1 MNKVLCTALT
11 ASTLL
16 VSPASAKELLVNCL
30 WPAQHFFCADVLA
43 PWAEDVAEATEGR
56 VTVNVPPRS
65 LAPPPKQIES
75 IRGGLFDAGFTFNGF
90 LADEITG
97 PLVAMMPFTGTG
109 DGRASSIALWRTYET
124 HLSGIDE
131 YDGLHLLS
139 AFVAP
144 GGDFYSLNDTPIETL
159 ADATTRKM
167 WALPGVTSAI
177 LSAGGG
183 SVVSGPAI
191 QMAEVI
197 QSGVVDGFVGIPP
210 WDAEKF
216 NALQHARSITV
227 TQRKIFTPAFSFVI
241 SDAAWDGISTT
252 DQAAIMTLSG
262 AAFAETVG
270 TIWTGLNDT
279 KMQTLDA
286 QMQVIPASAPF
297 EAELLAASDGPVT
310 GWLTR
315 MEAIGLDGEEVL
327 EFYRAQIA
335 AELTTN

>member
-1 MNKVLCTALT
+1 MKNVLCTALT
-11 ASTLL
+11 ASALL
-16 VSPASAKELLVNCL
+16 AGPANAKELLVNCL

-43 PWAEDVAEATEGR
+43 PWAEDVAKATEGR
-56 VTVNVPPRS
+56 ITVSVPPRS

-90 LADEITG
+90 LADEIAG

-159 ADATTRKM
+159 ADATGRKM

-227 TQRKIFTPAFSFVI
+227 TRKKIFTPAFSFVI
-241 SDAAWDGISTT
+241 SDAAWDGISAQ
-252 DQAAIMTLSG
+252 DQAAITALSG

-270 TIWTGLNDT
+270 AMWTGLNDA
-279 KMQTLDA
+279 KMQNLDA
-286 QMQVIPASAPF
+286 QMQVIPASDAF
-297 EAELLAASDGPVT
+297 EAELLSASGGPVA
-310 GWLTR
+310 GWLKR

-327 EFYRAQIA
+327 AFYTAQIA
-335 AELTTN
+335 AELTTD

>member
-1 MNKVLCTALT
+1 MNKFLYSTLT

-16 VSPASAKELLVNCL
+16 AGPASAKELLVNCL

-43 PWAEDVAEATEGR
+43 PWAVDVAAATEGR
-56 VTVNVPPRS
+56 VTVTVPSRS

-144 GGDFYSLNDTPIETL
+144 GGDFYSLNETPIETL
-159 ADATTRKM
+159 ADATNRKM

-210 WDAEKF
+210 WDADKF
-216 NALQHARSITV
+216 NALQHAKSITV
-227 TQRKIFTPAFSFVI
+227 TKRKIFTPAFSFVI
-241 SDAAWDGISTT
+241 SDAAWDEISQA
-252 DQAAIMTLSG
+252 DQTAIMALSG

-270 TIWTGLNDT
+270 TIWTGLNDK
-279 KMQTLDA
+279 KMQSLDA
-286 QMQVIPASAPF
+286 QMQVIPASDAL
-297 EAELLAASDGPVT
+297 EAELLAASNGPLQ
-310 GWLTR
+310 GWLKR
-315 MEAIGLDGEEVL
+315 MQAIGLDGQEIL
-327 EFYRAQIA
+327 DFYTAQIA
-335 AELTTN
+335 AETPTN